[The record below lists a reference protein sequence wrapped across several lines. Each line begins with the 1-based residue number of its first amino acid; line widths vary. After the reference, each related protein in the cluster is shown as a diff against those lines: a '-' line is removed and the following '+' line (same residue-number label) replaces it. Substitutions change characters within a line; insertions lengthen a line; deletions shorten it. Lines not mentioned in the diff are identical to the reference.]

1 METVIATSNEAK
13 YHATEGGSQLH
24 QKEFI
29 DKLGTYGDGSNL
41 KMYYMVI
48 FSTQLVALETL
59 KSS

>member
-13 YHATEGGSQLH
+13 YYAIEGGSQLH